1 MPTVAQTPRARVICG
16 SCHAGASLA
25 TPPACDASRAPD
37 TPQPP
42 GHRAC
47 VRCEQGAGH
56 AAAPWTPRLRAMRAG
71 RRCRRCP
78 LATPPACD
86 ASRAP
91 VPPLPPGHRA
101 AVDTARP
108 PQSTAHAFVS
118 AMFKNSTAARQGASG
133 AQAHSPAPLTR
144 AQAHVHS
151 QRASPVSHGLP
162 ARARASSLRRWARV
176 RCASCRLLAR
186 AHRSRRPRKS
196 AALRCAS
203 SGRGLFGRGAP
214 CWRTL
219 RAAPSRFAR

>member
-1 MPTVAQTPRARVICG
+1 MPTVARYPRACVICERYPASAAPERDLRPHG
-16 SCHAGASLA
+16 DDAPAWREQRAGAAPAPRRPRLRVMRAARRCRRSPLA
-25 TPPACDASRAPD
+25 TWPACDASRAPD

-42 GHRAC
+42 GHRA
-47 VRCEQGAGH
+47 
-56 AAAPWTPRLRAMRAG
+56 
-71 RRCRRCP
+71 
-78 LATPPACD
+78 
-86 ASRAP
+86 
-91 VPPLPPGHRA
+91 
-101 AVDTARP
+101 AVETARP
-108 PQSTAHAFVS
+108 PQSTAPAFVLAAFKSSTS
-118 AMFKNSTAARQGASG
+118 ARRGASG
-133 AQAHSPAPLTR
+133 AQAHSPAPHPS

-162 ARARASSLRRWARV
+162 ARARASSLPRWARA
-176 RCASCRLLAR
+176 RCASRRLLSR